1 MSANLQ
7 RFYYDI
13 DNKRYINLIGTKVS
27 ERGYLLRNKSV
38 LYVALDNVTA
48 LNMSKQLNSLGNK
61 CGILTAPLDDVV
73 YANMNAFEIMDT
85 MSRVVSGEYKSLVV
99 TYNFLMQKL
108 PPRDLIKESIYTITS
123 GEQINLSVLVKRLTL
138 LGFERKSLLENCGD
152 FTVKGDV
159 VDIYLMDKAV
169 RVDVGFDV
177 VGSISIIDPATLK
190 SITQID
196 AFTVY
201 PLTMFLKEP
210 DTYNNLPLVKYI
222 NSNVTDFFD
231 IIVLDEPNLIV
242 NRLGELYEAS
252 VQNINS
258 QIKNNLATKE
268 HLNWYERDWFHF
280 SGKTVIGVCGIG
292 GNNLFKPDD
301 VISIDTISI
310 NNYTYNQKLLIED
323 LKYYISLDYDIKLF
337 LGNETRC
344 EQFKKYISS
353 ELKCDKIEFYSEYLH
368 LSVGLPQEKLLLI
381 GTNNLVKQK
390 VVTQKKN
397 DRVFYLP
404 KVGDYVVHEMHGIG
418 LCKEIKTMNLGLGEK
433 DYFVIE
439 YSKEAILYLPSEQ
452 VNEISQYLGGDNP
465 KLNELGSAQFAKAK
479 QRAKDSLKKLA
490 IDLKKIYY
498 KRSQTKGFVY
508 PEDDELVVAF
518 ENGFG
523 YELTIDQQTAVNE
536 IKSDMQKGKVMD
548 RLLCGDVGYGKT
560 EVALICAYKHI
571 LSGKQVAFLA
581 PTTIL
586 SMQHYNT
593 AQSRM
598 KPFMVN
604 VALLNR
610 FTPTAE
616 VKRIKQ
622 GLKDKTIDIVIGT
635 HKLLSK
641 DVEFKD
647 LGLLIL
653 DEEQRFGVNDKEKLK
668 QLPTLNVLT
677 LSATPIPRTLNMSL
691 SGIRDISIIATPP
704 VGRLPITTIVTEE
717 NDMILKDAITRELN
731 RDGQVLIINDK
742 VENLSSVAKRIIDL
756 SGESVDIAHGQMDKK
771 DIEKA
776 MLRMYNQQS
785 KILLATSLIENG
797 IDLPKANTLIVI
809 NSDRFGLSQLYQMR
823 GRVGRSREQA
833 YAYFTYKNLFEL
845 SSTAVK
851 RLEALKEFNDLGSG
865 FKIAMRDLEL
875 RGAGTILGAEQSGY
889 MEKIGYELYQRLL
902 TEVLNEMDGKTES
915 VNREVKISVNEPA
928 VLSAMYIPNETER
941 IKIYNEIAGINNE
954 QQRQDELKSIA
965 GRFGKIPK
973 EVDTL
978 TMVAMLKNMASKIG
992 IKSIIIGDC
1001 ANITFYEDGSLMDA
1015 IEFLKG
1021 QKVEISKQNRSL
1033 KIFAGV
1039 KNEQIIKI
1047 IAIFLN
1053 KMLNKCCEI
1062 EPN

>member
-1 MSANLQ
+1 MSVNLQ
-7 RFYYDI
+7 RLYYDI
-13 DNKRYINLIGTKVS
+13 DNKKCINLIGTKVS
-27 ERGYLLRNKSV
+27 ERGYLLKDKSV
-38 LYVALDNVTA
+38 LYIALDNITA
-48 LNMSKQLNSLGNK
+48 LNMSKQLNSLGNS
-61 CGILTAPLDDVV
+61 CGVLTAPLDDVV
-73 YANMNAFEIMDT
+73 YAEMNAFEIMDT
-85 MSRVVSGEYKSLVV
+85 MSKVVSGEYKSLVV
-99 TYNFLMQKL
+99 SYNVLMQRL
-108 PPRDLIKESIYTITS
+108 PSPTLIKESIYKIS
-123 GEQINLSVLVKRLTL
+123 KGEQINLSDFVKRLIL
-138 LGFERKSLLENCGD
+138 LGFERKSLLENSGD
-152 FTVKGDV
+152 FTVKGDI
-159 VDIYLMDKAV
+159 VDIYLIDKAV
-169 RVDVGFDV
+169 RVDVGFDNV
-177 VGSISIIDPATLK
+177 ENISIIDSITLK
-190 SITQID
+190 SSSQID
-196 AFTVY
+196 TLNIY
-201 PLTMFLKEP
+201 PMTMFLKEP
-210 DTYNNLPLVKYI
+210 DKYYNLPLTKYI
-222 NSNVTDFFD
+222 DSNVTDFFN
-231 IIVLDEPNLIV
+231 IIVIDEPNLIV

-252 VQNINS
+252 IQNINS

-280 SGKTVIGVCGIG
+280 SGKSVIGVCNIG
-292 GNNLFKPDD
+292 GNKLFKPND
-301 VISIDTISI
+301 VISIDTIAI
-310 NNYTYNQKLLIED
+310 NNYTYNQKLLVED
-323 LKYYISLDYDIKLF
+323 LKYYVSLDYNIKLF
-337 LGNETRC
+337 LGNEARC
-344 EQFKKYISS
+344 EQFKKYISN
-353 ELKCDKIEFYSEYLH
+353 ELKCNKIEFSPKYLH
-368 LSVGLPQEKLLLI
+368 LSVGLPQEKLVLI

-390 VVTQKKN
+390 AITQKKN

-404 KVGDYVVHEMHGIG
+404 KVGDYVVHEIHGIG
-418 LCKEIKTMNLGLGEK
+418 LCKEIKTINFGLGEK

-439 YSKEAILYLPSEQ
+439 YNKGAILYLPSEQ

-465 KLNELGSAQFAKAK
+465 KLNELGGSQFAKAK
-479 QRAKDSLKKLA
+479 QKAKESLKKLA
-490 IDLKKIYY
+490 IDLKKVYY
-498 KRSQTKGFVY
+498 ERSQTNGFVY
-508 PEDDELVVAF
+508 PEDDELMMAF
-518 ENGFG
+518 EDAFD
-523 YELTIDQQTAVNE
+523 YELTTDQQTAVNE

-610 FTPTAE
+610 FTPTTE

-622 GLKDKTIDIVIGT
+622 GLKDKTIDMVIGT
-635 HKLLSK
+635 HKLLGK

-668 QLPTLNVLT
+668 QLTSLNVLT
-677 LSATPIPRTLNMSL
+677 LSATPIPRTLHMSL

-717 NDMILKDAITRELN
+717 NDMMLKDAITRELS

-742 VENLSSVAKRIIDL
+742 VENLSIIAKRITDI
-756 SGESVDIAHGQMDKK
+756 SGEEIEIAHGQMDKK

-776 MLRMYNQQS
+776 MLKMYNQQS

-797 IDLPKANTLIVI
+797 IDLPKANTLIVL

-845 SSTAVK
+845 TSIAMK
-851 RLEALKEFNDLGSG
+851 RLEALKEFNELGSG

-875 RGAGTILGAEQSGY
+875 RGAGTILGAEQSGH

-902 TEVLNEMDGKTES
+902 KEVLDEMDGKTEN
-915 VNREVKISVNEPA
+915 VIREVKISINEPA
-928 VLSAMYIPNETER
+928 VLSTKYIPNETER
-941 IKIYNEIAGINNE
+941 IKIYNEIAGISNE

-965 GRFGKIPK
+965 DRFGKIPK

-978 TMVAMLKNMASKIG
+978 TMVAMLKNMASKVG
-992 IKSIIIGDC
+992 IKSITIGDF
-1001 ANITFYEDGSLMDA
+1001 ANITFYEKDSLTFA
-1015 IEFLKG
+1015 LEFVKG
-1021 QKVEISKQNRSL
+1021 QKVEISKKNMSL
-1033 KIFAGV
+1033 KLFTST
-1039 KNEQIIKI
+1039 KNEQINKI
-1047 IAIFLN
+1047 IATFLN

-1062 EPN
+1062 KVN